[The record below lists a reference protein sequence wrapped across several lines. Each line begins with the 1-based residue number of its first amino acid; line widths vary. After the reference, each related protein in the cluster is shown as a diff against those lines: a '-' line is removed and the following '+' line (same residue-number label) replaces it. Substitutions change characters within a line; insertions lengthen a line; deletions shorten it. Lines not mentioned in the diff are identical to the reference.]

1 MEPCRIREKSREW
14 RRREL
19 EGVFCGAGDRLK
31 QYRKVHLW
39 GSRGKE
45 EVERCLMISCDVY
58 GRRMSLKMRAEDN
71 VIPGIHLPIGHGDE
85 HWHDQLARIVLKVAC
100 LRVSDQRR

>member
-1 MEPCRIREKSREW
+1 MKQCRE
-14 RRREL
+14 
-19 EGVFCGAGDRLK
+19 
-31 QYRKVHLW
+31 VHLW

-45 EVERCLMISCDVY
+45 EEVERCLMISYDVW
-58 GRRMSLKMRAEDN
+58 RRMSLDDGRRECFQ
-71 VIPGIHLPIGHGDE
+71 GLHLPIGHGEE